1 MDLWGFGQ
9 SEWSELRRRL
19 DSSSIGPTDESRRAT
34 EAAVNDAAQALESGE
49 IQDCLT
55 ALGKADELLESLRRR
70 VV

>member
-1 MDLWGFGQ
+1 MLDFVQ

-19 DSSSIGPTDESRRAT
+19 DSSSIAPTDESRRAT
-34 EAAVNDAAQALESGE
+34 EAAVNEAAQALDFGE

-55 ALGKADELLESLRRR
+55 ALGNADELLEGLRRR